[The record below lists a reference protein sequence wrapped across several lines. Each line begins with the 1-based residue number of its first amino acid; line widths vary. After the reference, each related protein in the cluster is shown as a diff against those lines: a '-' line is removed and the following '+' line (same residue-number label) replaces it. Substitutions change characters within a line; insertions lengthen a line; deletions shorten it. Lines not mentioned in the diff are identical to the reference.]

1 MNSRSTPHRLPPRAS
16 RLSPWLGLA
25 LLLAGPALAAAGAA
39 HAAGSSAP
47 AGARP
52 GATAPPPGLAMEA
65 RVCVMPT
72 AAGPPLEAFGTVLW
86 RRPLK
91 LGPAQAACL
100 GDLYYGPGASVE
112 VGLLASRY
120 RDRVYFRTGRR
131 LLREWTLPAPGQPDS
146 ARAWAEA
153 FAARF
158 AAAETLFVDLSGG
171 AAPTVATG
179 ARARRMTTLFE
190 HWVARD
196 FAASDQNEATAL
208 GLPAQRFKEPP
219 PEAACAPGGG

>member
-1 MNSRSTPHRLPPRAS
+1 MNSRSFPLRPPRRAS

-25 LLLAGPALAAAGAA
+25 LLLAGPALATAIAGS
-39 HAAGSSAP
+39 AAGS
-47 AGARP
+47 GARS
-52 GATAPPPGLAMEA
+52 GATASPAGTAATEA
-65 RVCVMPT
+65 RVCVLPT

-131 LLREWTLPAPGQPDS
+131 LLREWSLPAPGQPDS

-171 AAPTVATG
+171 AVPTVATG

-190 HWVARD
+190 HWIARD
-196 FAASDQNEATAL
+196 FAATDQNEATAL